1 MEQTKEQIKADF
13 EVRGLELHSLYAWD
27 YPWVCRVLDFME
39 AHGMNT
45 LVLHRNDFVD
55 LIVYP
60 GKYFGY
66 EEQEGDRSIFDIYS
80 QIFRKLYQYTPT
92 RRSCPYQRR
101 AYLKRVL
108 EEASRRGIQVYIEN
122 KELYFPDILLEFY
135 PQLVHDGHVCATD
148 PFWQE
153 FLKVKYTEFFREFP
167 EVAGII
173 TSPATGESRV
183 SIKSNRCRCERCWA
197 ASGED
202 WYRMVLMS
210 MYRPIHEAGKRLI
223 VRDFVF
229 DAASQ
234 GEIAAVMEE
243 LPPDVIISLKNT
255 PHDYYPTFPVNPRIG
270 RVGNHKQWIEF
281 DTMGQYFG
289 WGVGIADLTEDYRRR
304 LSDARE
310 KGAVGAVFRLDWESL
325 DGHSSFFTPNKI
337 NVYAAA
343 ALTRD
348 LDTPG
353 REIYRRYLL
362 EEGWPEEGCPEDVGC
377 LDRQVRWF
385 WNIMRR
391 TWEITAGT
399 VFVNDCVFSDSS
411 VLPISLEHAV
421 WLSEEK
427 NSLKDW
433 NPDKQFC
440 VSPRRD
446 SVESAIWEKEEAYRK
461 ICALC
466 EEAENPPEGLKPEK
480 VKWLQER
487 LALNARY
494 VDMYRWAAKA
504 VLLTRYVIETKEQ
517 DGEYLAAALDGA
529 REALREVRQMEGEL
543 RRFFRET
550 EYEPHV
556 IYTLLDPDRL
566 DCLYRKLGG
575 LLPED

>member
-1 MEQTKEQIKADF
+1 MDQRAADF

-27 YPWVCRVLDFME
+27 YPWVVRVLDFIE
-39 AHGMNT
+39 KHGMNT

-60 GKYFGY
+60 GEYFGY
-66 EEQEGDRSIFDIYS
+66 KEQEGDKSIFDIYS

-101 AYLKRVL
+101 AFLKRVL
-108 EEASRRGIQVYIEN
+108 EEASRRGIKVYIEN
-122 KELYFPDILLEFY
+122 KELYFPDIILEFY

-153 FLKVKYTEFFREFP
+153 FLKVKYREFFREFP

-183 SIKSNRCRCERCWA
+183 SIKSNRCTCGRCTSTSR
-197 ASGED
+197 ED
-202 WYRMVLMS
+202 WYRMVLTS
-210 MYRPIHEAGKRLI
+210 MYQPIHEAGRTLV

-234 GEIAAVMEE
+234 RDISAVMEE
-243 LPPDVIISLKNT
+243 LPPDVVISLKNT

-270 RVGNHKQWIEF
+270 HVGNHSQWIEF

-289 WGVGIADLTEDYRRR
+289 WGVGIADLTQDYRRR
-304 LSDARE
+304 LRDAKD
-310 KGAVGAVFRLDWESL
+310 KGATGAVFRLDWESL

-343 ALTRD
+343 ALTGD
-348 LDTPG
+348 LDRPEQ
-353 REIYRRYLL
+353 EIYRRYLL
-362 EEGWPEEGCPEDVGC
+362 EEGWSEDVGC
-377 LDRQVRWF
+377 IDRQAEWF
-385 WNIMRR
+385 GNIMKK

-433 NPDKQFC
+433 DPDKRDC
-440 VSPRRD
+440 VSPVRTA
-446 SVESAIWEKEEAYRK
+446 VEAAVREKEEAFRR
-461 ICALC
+461 ITELC
-466 EEAENPPEGLKPEK
+466 VEAGKCPEGLRREK
-480 VKWLQER
+480 VQWFQDW

-494 VDMYRWAAKA
+494 VDMYRCSAEA
-504 VLLTRYVIETKEQ
+504 VLLTRYVTETNEQ
-517 DGEYLAAALDGA
+517 DGEFWAEALDGA
-529 REALREVRQMEGEL
+529 RAALMAVRRLEEEFKQL
-543 RRFFRET
+543 FRET
-550 EYEPHV
+550 EYETHV
-556 IYTLLDPDRL
+556 IYTLLDADRL
-566 DCLYRKLGG
+566 DCLYRKLSA
-575 LLPED
+575 LLPPRSPLPEN

>member
-1 MEQTKEQIKADF
+1 MDQAKADF

-27 YPWVCRVLDFME
+27 YPWVVKALDFIE
-39 AHGMNT
+39 KHGMNT

-60 GKYFGY
+60 GAYFGY
-66 EEQEGDRSIFDIYS
+66 KEQEGDSSIFDIYS

-101 AYLKRVL
+101 SFLRRVL
-108 EEASRRGIQVYIEN
+108 EEAGRRGIQVYIEN
-122 KELYFPDILLEFY
+122 KELYFPDIILEFY
-135 PQLVHDGHVCATD
+135 PHLVHDGHVCATD

-153 FLKVKYTEFFREFP
+153 FLGVKYREFFREFP
-167 EVAGII
+167 QVAGII

-183 SIKSNRCRCERCWA
+183 SIKSNRCTCDRCKSA
-197 ASGED
+197 ARED
-202 WYRMVLMS
+202 WYRMVLTS
-210 MYRPIHEAGKRLI
+210 MYEPIRQAGRKLI

-229 DAASQ
+229 DSASQ
-234 GEIAAVMEE
+234 KEISAVMEE

-255 PHDYYPTFPVNPRIG
+255 PHDYYPTFPANPRIG
-270 RVGNHKQWIEF
+270 HVGDHEQWIEF

-304 LSDARE
+304 LSDARQ
-310 KGAVGAVFRLDWESL
+310 KGASGAVFRLDWESL

-337 NVYAAA
+337 NVYAGA

-348 LDTPG
+348 LDTPDQ
-353 REIYRRYLL
+353 EIYRRFLL
-362 EEGWPEEGCPEDVGC
+362 EEGWSEDTGCIS
-377 LDRQVRWF
+377 RQAKWF
-385 WNIMRR
+385 GNIMKK

-433 NPDKQFC
+433 DPQKQDC
-440 VSPRRD
+440 VSPRR
-446 SVESAIWEKEEAYRK
+446 SSLEPAIREKEEAFKK
-461 ICALC
+461 ISALC
-466 EEAENPPEGLKPEK
+466 EEAGEYPEGLSQDK
-480 VKWLQER
+480 VKWFQER

-494 VDMYRWAAKA
+494 VDMYRCGTEAI
-504 VLLTRYVIETKEQ
+504 LLTRYVTETEEQ
-517 DGEYLAAALDGA
+517 DKEFWQSALEGA
-529 REALREVRQMEGEL
+529 RQALLAVSRMKGEFTQL
-543 RRFFRET
+543 FRET
-550 EYEPHV
+550 DYEPHV

-566 DCLYRKLGG
+566 DCLYRKLNAR
-575 LLPED
+575 LPGE

>member
-1 MEQTKEQIKADF
+1 MGEKRSEDF
-13 EVRGLELHSLYAWD
+13 AVRGLELHSLYAWD
-27 YPWVCRVLDFME
+27 YPWVLRALDFIE

-55 LIVYP
+55 LIIYP
-60 GKYFGY
+60 GHYFGY
-66 EEQEGDRSIFDIYS
+66 EEQEGDNSIFDVYS
-80 QIFRKLYQYTPT
+80 QIFRKLYKYTPT

-101 AYLKRVL
+101 AFLKRVL
-108 EEASRRGIQVYIEN
+108 KEAGRRNIQVYIEN

-135 PQLVHDGHVCATD
+135 PELVHDGHICATD
-148 PFWQE
+148 PFWIE

-183 SIKSNRCRCERCWA
+183 SIKSNRCTCPRCRA
-197 ASGED
+197 AGKED
-202 WYRMVLMS
+202 WYRNVLGA
-210 MYRPIHEAGKRLI
+210 MYEPIHKAGKRLI

-234 GEIAAVMEE
+234 HEIATVMEE
-243 LPPDVIISLKNT
+243 LPEDVIISLKNT

-270 RVGNHKQWIEF
+270 RVGRHEQWIEF

-304 LSDARE
+304 LRDAKE
-310 KGAVGAVFRLDWESL
+310 KGATGAVFRLDWESL

-353 REIYRRYLL
+353 REVYRTYLQ
-362 EEGWPEEGCPEDVGC
+362 EEGWCSERECGDETAERFGRILGKTWDV
-377 LDRQVRWF
+377 
-385 WNIMRR
+385 
-391 TWEITAGT
+391 TAGT
-399 VFVNDCVFSDSS
+399 VFVDGCVISDSS

-427 NSLKDW
+427 NSLRDW
-433 NPDKQFC
+433 DRSKWDC
-440 VSPRRD
+440 VSAKR
-446 SVESAIWEKEEAYRK
+446 ESAEAAIREKEEAFAAAT
-461 ICALC
+461 ALC
-466 EEAENPPEGLKPEK
+466 AAAEECPPGIREEK
-480 VKWLQER
+480 WEWFKER
-487 LALNARY
+487 LLLNARY
-494 VDMYRWAAKA
+494 VDMFRHA
-504 VLLTRYVIETKEQ
+504 VGAILLTRYVTETKEE
-517 DGEYLAAALDGA
+517 DEEYR
-529 REALREVRQMEGEL
+529 REAGERARAELAKIKRLERE
-543 RRFFRET
+543 FRALAEET

-566 DCLYRKLGG
+566 DCLQRSLRRRLEG
-575 LLPED
+575 